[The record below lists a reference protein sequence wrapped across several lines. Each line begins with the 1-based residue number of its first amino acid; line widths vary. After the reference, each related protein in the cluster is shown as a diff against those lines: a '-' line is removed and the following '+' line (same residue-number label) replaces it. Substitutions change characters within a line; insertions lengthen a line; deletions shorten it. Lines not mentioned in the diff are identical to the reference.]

1 MKIKIKRGLNIPFR
15 SSTRSA
21 ISSLPKPTKV
31 ALNLNVFDDIRFKLL
46 VKVGDSVKIGQP
58 LAENKAVPGQLFLSP
73 AGGVVCELKRGLK
86 RRLLDIVIDVADHE
100 KEYIHK
106 VPENLSK
113 ESLLELFL
121 RAGIFPHIRLRPFDL
136 IADPTHLPRAI
147 FVRAVELRPLVP
159 PADKQV
165 EGREAFFA
173 KGLETLGKI
182 AKVHLVHE
190 EGSRCR
196 SFINAEGVERHS
208 VEGPYPASNPSVHIH
223 HVMPIKKV
231 SDYTWTID
239 VEGVITIGKLMVEG
253 KYYIDRVI
261 GLGGE
266 GVFEDAYFHGRMGY
280 PIAELTKGRVKEE
293 LLSYISGDPLSGNSA
308 DPTDFLGF
316 FDSCVSVLPVNV
328 KRQKFHFLR
337 LGQNKYSATRT
348 YLSGFFPKK
357 SYPFTTNQH
366 GEERAFVD
374 PAIYDKVMPM
384 RIPTAHLVKALLAQ
398 DFELAEIL
406 GVYEVAAED
415 FILPTF
421 ICPSKIEMVA
431 IVKQGLHLFAKEMG
445 H

>member
-1 MKIKIKRGLNIPFR
+1 MKIKIKRGLNIPFSCR
-15 SSTRSA
+15 NQSTL
-21 ISSLPKPTKV
+21 SSLPKPKKV
-31 ALNLNVFDDIRFKLL
+31 ALNLNSFDDIPFKLL
-46 VKVGDSVKIGQP
+46 VKVGESVKLGQP
-58 LAENKAVPGQLFLSP
+58 IAENKTIPGQMFVSP
-73 AGGVVCELKRGLK
+73 AGGVVAEVRRGLK
-86 RRLLDIVIDVADHE
+86 RRLLDVVIDVADQE
-100 KEYIHK
+100 EAFIHK
-106 VPENLSK
+106 LPESLSK

-159 PADKQV
+159 SPDRQV
-165 EGREAFFA
+165 EGREEYFA
-173 KGLETLGKI
+173 KGLEALAKI
-182 AKVHLVHE
+182 AQLHLVHQQ
-190 EGSRCR
+190 GSQCR
-196 SFINAEGVERHS
+196 SFISAQGVERHS

-239 VEGVITIGKLMVEG
+239 VEGVITIGKLMAEG
-253 KYYIDRVI
+253 RYYVDRVI
-261 GLGGE
+261 GLGGDGVME
-266 GVFEDAYFHGRMGY
+266 GAYFQGRMGY
-280 PIAELTKGRVKEE
+280 PISELTKGRVTEE
-293 LLSYISGDPLSGNSA
+293 LLCYISGDPLSGNSA

-316 FDSCVSVLPVNV
+316 FDSCASVLPVNI

-357 SYPFTTNQH
+357 SYLFTTNQH